1 MNARLDGGRRIF
13 ASALAGLAAAAL
25 FAAAPIAQAQD
36 ARSVEA
42 QRQARDWLAL
52 TDRADGPGSW
62 AAAGRKFRDAIT
74 ADRWTASLAVVR
86 SPLGA
91 LVQRAVVST
100 RFEKSLA
107 GAPDGDYA
115 IVLFRTAFA
124 NHAGAGETLVL
135 EREPDG
141 AWRVVG
147 YTVL

>member
-1 MNARLDGGRRIF
+1 MNGRFDGGRRIF
-13 ASALAGLAAAAL
+13 AAALAGLAAAAL

-36 ARSVEA
+36 ARGVDA

-52 TDRADGPGSW
+52 TDRSDGPGSW
-62 AAAGRKFRDAIT
+62 AGAGRKFRDAIT
-74 ADRWTASLAVVR
+74 ADRWIESLAAVR
-86 SPLGA
+86 SPRGA

-100 RFEKSLA
+100 RFEKSFP

-124 NHAGAGETLVL
+124 NRAESGETLVL

-141 AWRVVG
+141 VWRVVG
-147 YTVL
+147 YSVL